1 MGDLLAKKWWLF
13 CNRMRGPM
21 ESPGIG
27 RLYFTRGWNPICN
40 PQVKFVFNLI
50 RKEWRNFYCK
60 EPKSSWFPRT
70 YLCNIFLSTSSPIEN
85 WFPIFYW
92 ISLLCRPKALL
103 CIRPA
108 FRTRQSPAE
117 NDVVYLMMDEI
128 LTDGFV
134 TSGEPLMLLQ
144 SHGLSNGS
152 PEVSCYEK

>member
-108 FRTRQSPAE
+108 FRTRQSLRWK
-117 NDVVYLMMDEI
+117 DQRRTMSCTWWWMRFWLMA
-128 LTDGFV
+128 LWRLV
-134 TSGEPLMLLQ
+134 N
-144 SHGLSNGS
+144 HW
-152 PEVSCYEK
+152 CYFKAMV